1 MLCILNNH
9 AETCT
14 YRNLSSIGVVSDM
27 VDFNNPG
34 QYQWFDV
41 SEVIQVDF
49 NHS

>member
-1 MLCILNNH
+1 
-9 AETCT
+9 
-14 YRNLSSIGVVSDM
+14 VSDM

-41 SEVIQVDF
+41 SEVIQVDC